1 MKISATDV
9 EYVAGLANLEVRDDE
24 KQEIAAQLSRIVEY
38 VEQLEALDTDDV
50 EPTSQIGV
58 GASHSGRDDQVRKRM
73 GSSEAARTVG
83 LFKVPR
89 VIVKR

>member
-9 EYVAGLANLEVRDDE
+9 EYVAGLANLEVREDE
-24 KQEIAAQLSRIVEY
+24 KQEIADQLSRIVEY
-38 VEQLEALDTDDV
+38 VEQLEALDTDEV
-50 EPTSQIGV
+50 EPTSQIVVGV
-58 GASHSGRDDQVRKRM
+58 SHPGRDDEVAKRT

-89 VIVKR
+89 VISER